1 MILELVEKK
10 YQQFD
15 SLALVN
21 IDPDDA
27 VNISKINITSP
38 LYNHLNGTY
47 KPWKYCD
54 YGYVWSKNI
63 PGSSIS
69 HLIFFNN
76 KPDHK
81 KLAGPMRNIADRYI
95 YIYELDPSRTFNE
108 LQQIARGEIILKP
121 TGEVC
126 KWYVQ
131 DEKTLHWNLTSNIS
145 YQMLGSSFLY

>member
-15 SLALVN
+15 SLAFVN

-27 VNISKINITSP
+27 VNISKINIMSP

-69 HLIFFNN
+69 HLIFLIISTIKNLQDRYETLQIDIFIFNN
-76 KPDHK
+76 
-81 KLAGPMRNIADRYI
+81 
-95 YIYELDPSRTFNE
+95 
-108 LQQIARGEIILKP
+108 
-121 TGEVC
+121 
-126 KWYVQ
+126 
-131 DEKTLHWNLTSNIS
+131 
-145 YQMLGSSFLY
+145 